1 LRPDFEI
8 FQTIVK
14 SSFRAVL
21 IHHLKTSTMKNVL
34 KTGSLLVFLMLIGI
48 SVQAQ
53 KYGYVNS
60 ALILS
65 ELPEVKQM
73 RSNLESFQTQLQ
85 KKGQQM
91 LTDYQAKEQDAVQK
105 EQAGQL
111 SPVEKETVLKE
122 LQEKQEELIKYEQ
135 EMQQKLSKKEQ
146 ELLTPILDNINSAI
160 QAVAEEGNY
169 TFIFDS
175 SSGVILYA
183 DETSDVTSKVKAKL

>member
-1 LRPDFEI
+1 
-8 FQTIVK
+8 
-14 SSFRAVL
+14 
-21 IHHLKTSTMKNVL
+21 MKNVL
-34 KTGSLLVFLMLIGI
+34 KAGSLLVFLMLIGI

-111 SPVEKETVLKE
+111 SPIEKETVLKE
-122 LQEKQEELIKYEQ
+122 LQAKQEELISYEQ
-135 EMQQKLSKKEQ
+135 EMQQKLVKKEQ
-146 ELLTPILDNINSAI
+146 ELLQPILDNINAAI
-160 QAVAEEGNY
+160 QAVAKEGSY

-183 DETSDVTSKVKAKL
+183 DETSDVTSQVKAKL